1 MKKHILFLLCLIAV
15 ASTRA
20 QVFADHFADKTLR
33 VDYIFNGN
41 ASGQAICLD
50 GLSALPTW
58 AGRKHHLAELPL
70 QGNGQIVM
78 RNAASGKTIYTTSF
92 SSLFQ
97 DVYKRQVV
105 GFSFPLFSN
114 KGKVKIAKAQAMNI
128 DFQKDNARV
137 KASSELWQLY
147 EEARNLDAS
156 MQEYKRTFQ
165 EQQDLTLLKQALVG
179 GQISMIEYF
188 VEVSVVYQ
196 SKTNL
201 LQLENQYQKAM
212 ARIYKNEL

>member
-70 QGNGQIVM
+70 QGNGQIIM

-97 DVYKRQVV
+97 EWLETVEAGREGEMY
-105 GFSFPLFSN
+105 
-114 KGKVKIAKAQAMNI
+114 
-128 DFQKDNARV
+128 FQI
-137 KASSELWQLY
+137 L
-147 EEARNLDAS
+147 
-156 MQEYKRTFQ
+156 
-165 EQQDLTLLKQALVG
+165 
-179 GQISMIEYF
+179 
-188 VEVSVVYQ
+188 
-196 SKTNL
+196 
-201 LQLENQYQKAM
+201 
-212 ARIYKNEL
+212 

>member
-78 RNAASGKTIYTTSF
+78 RNAARGKP
-92 SSLFQ
+92 
-97 DVYKRQVV
+97 
-105 GFSFPLFSN
+105 G
-114 KGKVKIAKAQAMNI
+114 
-128 DFQKDNARV
+128 
-137 KASSELWQLY
+137 
-147 EEARNLDAS
+147 
-156 MQEYKRTFQ
+156 
-165 EQQDLTLLKQALVG
+165 
-179 GQISMIEYF
+179 
-188 VEVSVVYQ
+188 
-196 SKTNL
+196 
-201 LQLENQYQKAM
+201 M
-212 ARIYKNEL
+212 AGNGRSPECN

>member
-78 RNAASGKTIYTTSF
+78 RECSQRKDYLYY
-92 SSLFQ
+92 LF
-97 DVYKRQVV
+97 
-105 GFSFPLFSN
+105 L
-114 KGKVKIAKAQAMNI
+114 
-128 DFQKDNARV
+128 
-137 KASSELWQLY
+137 
-147 EEARNLDAS
+147 
-156 MQEYKRTFQ
+156 
-165 EQQDLTLLKQALVG
+165 LTLPG
-179 GQISMIEYF
+179 
-188 VEVSVVYQ
+188 
-196 SKTNL
+196 
-201 LQLENQYQKAM
+201 M
-212 ARIYKNEL
+212 AGNGRSPECN

>member
-78 RNAASGKTIYTTSF
+78 RNAERLFILPLSPH
-92 SSLFQ
+92 SS
-97 DVYKRQVV
+97 
-105 GFSFPLFSN
+105 
-114 KGKVKIAKAQAMNI
+114 
-128 DFQKDNARV
+128 
-137 KASSELWQLY
+137 
-147 EEARNLDAS
+147 RNGW
-156 MQEYKRTFQ
+156 KRT
-165 EQQDLTLLKQALVG
+165 KPG
-179 GQISMIEYF
+179 M
-188 VEVSVVYQ
+188 
-196 SKTNL
+196 
-201 LQLENQYQKAM
+201 
-212 ARIYKNEL
+212 